1 MGIRERKERH
11 RQTLRQQVLDV
22 AEELFAADGYEN
34 VSMRKIADRIEY
46 SPTTIYRL
54 FRNKTDLME
63 QVLAQGYQGVRE
75 RYEAVLADPPASA
88 LEALHLIIIEYVRF
102 ALEHPNHYQ
111 LWSASGQL
119 RLVDGHV
126 EMRHGATTY
135 RIYQPWWEV
144 IDDAKRQGLL
154 PDRDTLVLLQLIWG
168 TVHGLISLRIHH
180 PDFPWLPLDR
190 HLDELLALLDHGLV
204 QRAGGDGAAAGGDAR

>member
-1 MGIRERKERH
+1 MGIQERKERQ
-11 RQTLRQQVLDV
+11 RQTLRQQVLKV
-22 AEELFAADGYEN
+22 AEELFVKDGYQN
-34 VSMRKIADRIEY
+34 VSMRKLAERIEY

-63 QVLAQGYQGVRE
+63 QVLAQGYRGVRE
-75 RYEAVLADPPASA
+75 RYEAVLADRPESPIET
-88 LEALHLIIIEYVRF
+88 LQLIIIEYVRF

-119 RLVDGHV
+119 RLVDDHV

-135 RIYQPWWEV
+135 QVYQVWLDL
-144 IDDAKRQGLL
+144 IDEGRRQGLL
-154 PDRDTLVLLQLIWG
+154 LDMDTLVLLQLIWG
-168 TVHGLISLRIHH
+168 AVHGLISLRIHH

-190 HLDELLALLDHGLV
+190 HLDELLALLDRGLV
-204 QRAGGDGAAAGGDAR
+204 RRTADGGAARRRKAH